1 MTCNDSAEDDHGW
14 DHVVEF
20 PHVTL
25 PHISADMQRPM
36 PAVFVQTKSHGAN
49 GLKVTMKLSNA
60 VRLARS
66 PSPAF
71 VILRTSTE
79 QDGKDEQIWYAIHFW
94 DTLVERALKRA
105 REASRDGISEDD
117 FHKYSFNFTMAEV
130 DRRTDDQLLSWI
142 ESTVLNI
149 GGDYAAAKKALQPH
163 PQIVGEITFGPGHSI
178 EQFVDHQLGFTPSI
192 PVKSITLNLRRF
204 GVDIPFPM
212 SKFTDPPTHF
222 SMHANPVD
230 QCDIWMRGPDGVSI
244 EIVGDIIAPG
254 IPNLP
259 DDQHKIRIRAPML
272 DLICSLSGP
281 NTLTAHF
288 DPNAKWTP
296 AELEKIVRFLSW
308 SDQGDI
314 DIRVTVRDVP
324 LVSGTAKLSGN
335 RNQGFFAQLAEQI
348 GMLAMLSAH
357 LKVTLPQ
364 ISVADFHEAEN
375 VFNLYRFIHG
385 TDMKLTFKPFADQ
398 PLPEIHEAVA
408 SGSACVG
415 DWAFAVIQRFLIIQQ
430 PRSNGEIELSFGD
443 PIVLQTC
450 AFSVDDAV
458 AITRFETDFER
469 YACKKGVLSISNI
482 LSEFDKFDDM
492 ASIGQ
497 QQD

>member
-178 EQFVDHQLGFTPSI
+178 EQFVDHQLGLTPSI

-212 SKFTDPPTHF
+212 PKLTGSPTHF

-230 QCDIWMRGPDGVSI
+230 QCDIWMRGPDGASI
-244 EIVGDIIAPG
+244 EIAGDIIAPG

-259 DDQHKIRIRAPML
+259 EDQRKIRIRAAML
-272 DLICSLSGP
+272 DIIWSLGDA
-281 NTLTAHF
+281 NTLNAHF

-296 AELEKIVRFLSW
+296 AELEKIVRFFSW

-324 LVSGTAKLSGN
+324 LFSGTTKLPGN
-335 RNQGFFAQLAEQI
+335 INQEFFVKLAEQI
-348 GMLAMLSAH
+348 GMLVTLSAH
-357 LKVTLPQ
+357 LKATLPQ
-364 ISVADFHEAEN
+364 ISIADIHEAKN
-375 VFNLYRFIHG
+375 VINLYCFIHS
-385 TDMKLTFKPFADQ
+385 TDMKLKMELLENP
-398 PLPEIHEAVA
+398 PLIGIDEAIA

-415 DWAFAVIQRFLIIQQ
+415 NWIFAVIQRFSIIQQ
-430 PRSNGEIELSFGD
+430 NRNGKEIALDFD
-443 PIVLQTC
+443 TPQVLQTYD
-450 AFSVDDAV
+450 FSADDAV
-458 AITRFETDFER
+458 SITRFETDFER
-469 YACKKGVLSISNI
+469 YGCKRGVLAISNI
-482 LSEFDKFDDM
+482 LLDFDKFDDV